1 MVPGSTLMY
10 GSSLMLVTRML
21 RDSRIAARE
30 AAAMPF
36 PREETTPPVTK
47 TYLVIYLARVGM
59 EESTRKTRSQR
70 DAKLRSGLFAH
81 VFERDARVQFFQ
93 HEALAGLDLEHAQV
107 GDDHV
112 DHALAGDRQRAALED
127 FGGPVFRGVLH
138 QDDYALHSGYQV
150 HGATRS
156 FHHLAGHHPV
166 GEVAVLRHLQ
176 PAKDG
181 EVDVA
186 AAHHGEGV
194 GAGEEARTRD
204 RGHGLLARVDKVRV
218 DLILGRARS
227 YPEHTVFRLHVNF

>member
-47 TYLVIYLARVGM
+47 TYLVITLAHGGM
-59 EESTRKTRSQR
+59 EESTRKRRSQR

-112 DHALAGDRQRAALED
+112 DHTLAGDRQRAALED
-127 FGGPVFRGVLH
+127 LRGAVLRGVLH
-138 QDDYALHSGYQV
+138 QHDDALHAGHQV
-150 HGATRS
+150 HGAAGP
-156 FHHLAGHHPV
+156 FH
-166 GEVAVLRHLQ
+166 
-176 PAKDG
+176 
-181 EVDVA
+181 
-186 AAHHGEGV
+186 
-194 GAGEEARTRD
+194 
-204 RGHGLLARVDKVRV
+204 
-218 DLILGRARS
+218 
-227 YPEHTVFRLHVNF
+227 